1 MSNVPFHVHID
12 ALVLDRGFPDFALTS
27 RSVMLW
33 PVAQGTQNTSNP
45 NIRQATNPRACRIG
59 KCNIRQRGN
68 GCSVHASANPIT
80 TMAAAFSRNAR
91 GSILSSVSAAEWW

>member
-45 NIRQATNPRACRIG
+45 NIRQATNPRACRTG
-59 KCNIRQRGN
+59 K
-68 GCSVHASANPIT
+68 
-80 TMAAAFSRNAR
+80 
-91 GSILSSVSAAEWW
+91 